1 MEFSEE
7 GAGAEDTGHWGLG
20 TASAQEPRRKGT

>member
-7 GAGAEDTGHWGLG
+7 GVGAEDTGHWGLG
-20 TASAQEPRRKGT
+20 TACAQEPRRKGT